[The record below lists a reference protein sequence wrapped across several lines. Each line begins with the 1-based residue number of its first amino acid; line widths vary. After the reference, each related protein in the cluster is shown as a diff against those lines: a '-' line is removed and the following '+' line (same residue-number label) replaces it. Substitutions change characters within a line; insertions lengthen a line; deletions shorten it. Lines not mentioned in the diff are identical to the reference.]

1 MIDAIKMKGRLL
13 LFDKPTSNKH
23 CFRRIVR
30 LLMQKRFQ
38 LFGSFVLMI
47 LVVFLDPVML
57 RGMRMVLFVRPNLL
71 GLMRSL
77 IFCVNLMGYC
87 QLVGIIRMLSRI
99 RRTGYMYSRADV

>member
-77 IFCVNLMGYC
+77 IFCVNSMVNY
-87 QLVGIIRMLSRI
+87 QLAGIIHALSHI
-99 RRTGYMYSRADV
+99 MKIVCVYSIVGG